1 MNLFTRWRDAWRWR
15 RIIRETWPTWELF
28 QLALQAEKRSSYVQ
42 GFEDGRVRRTA
53 EMSMKLRKVAN
64 MCEMG
69 GHTSRARMLN
79 ALAGEFEASANGNRP
94 N

>member
-1 MNLFTRWRDAWRWR
+1 MKFWTRWRANREWR

-28 QLALQAEKRSSYVQ
+28 QLALQAEKRSSRAE
-42 GFEDGRVRRTA
+42 GFDAGRTHQAAEDSARLRR
-53 EMSMKLRKVAN
+53 VAN
-64 MCEMG
+64 MCELG

-79 ALAGEFEASANGNRP
+79 ALAGEFEASANGDRP